1 MYEWEMNYQIGLGK
15 DEYKDNKY
23 EIEAEEFGQK
33 NWKRWWEK
41 FKKQD
46 LF

>member
-1 MYEWEMNYQIGLGK
+1 MNYQIAQNK

-23 EIEAEEFGQK
+23 EIEAEEFALK
-33 NWKRWWEK
+33 NYRKWYTK
-41 FKKQD
+41 FKKED